1 MGSVELGQGKRR
13 KEKER
18 ERRKTVL
25 PRGLQ
30 EKRPSFFFFFF
41 SFFLSSPSSFSLIF
55 LIYLRVFVMDDA
67 EYGDDVVV
75 HEVELPNFA
84 YRDKD
89 FENEPL
95 DTQHSA
101 LDSQH
106 SGNFIKYTHKHT
118 WIAMAQPSSFHIFFK
133 FFFFFS
139 SIFFFVLCS
148 FSFSFNF
155 PTRRV

>member
-1 MGSVELGQGKRR
+1 
-13 KEKER
+13 
-18 ERRKTVL
+18 
-25 PRGLQ
+25 
-30 EKRPSFFFFFF
+30 
-41 SFFLSSPSSFSLIF
+41 
-55 LIYLRVFVMDDA
+55 MDDA